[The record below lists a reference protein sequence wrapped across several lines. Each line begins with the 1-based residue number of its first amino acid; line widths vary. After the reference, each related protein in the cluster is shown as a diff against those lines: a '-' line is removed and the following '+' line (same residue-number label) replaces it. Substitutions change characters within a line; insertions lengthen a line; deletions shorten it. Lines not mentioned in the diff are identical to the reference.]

1 VRENMIKRASLKIYG
16 RVHGVFYRD
25 SARRKAKKLG
35 LVGWVR
41 NEPDKTVKIIA
52 EGEEKNL
59 KKFIEWCYNGT
70 ILARVEK
77 AEVEWEEAE
86 GEFERFKIIY

>member
-1 VRENMIKRASLKIYG
+1 
-16 RVHGVFYRD
+16 
-25 SARRKAKKLG
+25 
-35 LVGWVR
+35 
-41 NEPDKTVKIIA
+41 
-52 EGEEKNL
+52 L